1 MVAFL
6 GIQHL
11 LPEVAD
17 PSRSTA
23 LSYQEFPAQFF
34 KPKSLPTRIEFE
46 DSEEQFD
53 YSNCSTKSTGTRLP
67 KLAVAPLWVGWTVV
81 AVMKPVSWLGGHLDR
96 LENSGRENANRK
108 WKC

>member
-1 MVAFL
+1 MAIVVVVVVVAFL

-23 LSYQEFPAQFF
+23 LSYQEFLAQFF

-53 YSNCSTKSTGTRLP
+53 SSNCSTKSTETRLP
-67 KLAVAPLWVGWTVV
+67 KLALAPLWVGRTVV
-81 AVMKPVSWLGGHLDR
+81 AVL
-96 LENSGRENANRK
+96 
-108 WKC
+108 

>member
-1 MVAFL
+1 MAIVVVVVVVAFL

-34 KPKSLPTRIEFE
+34 KPKSLSYVDQVNRNKIAKA
-46 DSEEQFD
+46 
-53 YSNCSTKSTGTRLP
+53 CSSTIVGWSDCGSS
-67 KLAVAPLWVGWTVV
+67 AVACKWVGWT
-81 AVMKPVSWLGGHLDR
+81 LGQAGTHWAG
-96 LENSGRENANRK
+96 E
-108 WKC
+108 C